1 MAGSQSDSFQTITNE
16 GVSSL
21 DDASLST
28 GVKYYEVPVKDEA
41 VYLFQVKPNSSA
53 NAVNPGQDFVSLY
66 KVRYV
71 IGYEALSGGS
81 GISPTVIDDSTV
93 VDSWD
98 GLNLDN
104 NGSEYSSF
112 VSDPGSANQV
122 NVPNIGTITNQMH
135 HLLAYDNKQE
145 NQIWDRHVL
154 YINKEKY
161 DATFGL
167 GNGNYNRFVN
177 ASPDFK
183 VTTLIKEKSVAAN
196 EVSLISSDSSNSGVE
211 YIKVYYLEFV
221 LDNGGADGAT
231 VYSVNLENI
240 DELPGSSETNATP
253 NFFMNIN
260 YDEDASLGGSN
271 LDEIANMFSSYF
283 LNTALEADI
292 DAQIDNSIK
301 TVITRNILFR
311 PDNDGSFNDQAVFAP
326 IQVEDSEQNQ
336 DNTVDQVVEYG
347 DVTEYVKNFLNV
359 RYELENTIN
368 INDINI
374 FSNTW
379 VPDTFR
385 ITFFAPVAPPT
396 WDPFYNATTAT
407 SESASFRIDLSQLQ
421 ITILNSV
428 TTATSDYIKTIGTS
442 ASPVGNAI
450 KDHLGINGALLN
462 SDDSVGS
469 NGYRLLNQS
478 SGSLYIYKNGAFVPA
493 ADKVLAIDLL
503 SFNIT
508 SYPQFLTQP
517 NVFTFKVN
525 GNVTSEY
532 VKNDTSRNE
541 KRNLR
546 VKYEE
551 YVDFDA
557 FDVNVTPPVR
567 NLIIA
572 FVVFIL
578 SLLAALTMTIV
589 ALVRRR

>member
-145 NQIWDRHVL
+145 NKIWDRHVL